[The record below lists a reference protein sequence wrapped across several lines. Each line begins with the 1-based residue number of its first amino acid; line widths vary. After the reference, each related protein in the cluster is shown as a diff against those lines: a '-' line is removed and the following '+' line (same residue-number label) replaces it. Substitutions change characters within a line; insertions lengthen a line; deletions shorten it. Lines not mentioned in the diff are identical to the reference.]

1 MVSSQMPLAII
12 PVTIMVRIPVFRSV
26 CITGAVCGFSRF
38 RMTSS
43 PRRLSSC
50 STVSLES
57 WHLRVRGQAGI
68 NAPLPVS
75 GRAGAWAQY
84 LPPNTLG
91 PGSPCQLLSGLQAG
105 CNGQWLASQGYN
117 SVASSCVALQHLRK
131 VTGYCGERELSG
143 LVGRVCVS
151 QTGTHP
157 TSTLTHTSRF
167 WACLVHLSQG
177 CRGWP
182 PALGSL

>member
-75 GRAGAWAQY
+75 RQ
-84 LPPNTLG
+84 
-91 PGSPCQLLSGLQAG
+91 
-105 CNGQWLASQGYN
+105 
-117 SVASSCVALQHLRK
+117 
-131 VTGYCGERELSG
+131 G
-143 LVGRVCVS
+143 LVPGLSTSLQIPWDRAHLVS
-151 QTGTHP
+151 
-157 TSTLTHTSRF
+157 
-167 WACLVHLSQG
+167 C
-177 CRGWP
+177 
-182 PALGSL
+182 